1 MVGLGRCGI
10 VLREPN
16 RQVEAEAAKHALP
29 VIVASDMTT
38 WPFERALLVGP
49 KAAVPWQLVEAG
61 YHLVTLWDAAA
72 ALMVGDDD
80 QHVRLAADIEGTDTE
95 RKRTVKLLGDL
106 RVPIYASE
114 LLFVRRSEMTIDL
127 IETWRAEMVHG
138 PEERLAFL
146 RAFFLT
152 KPKLC
157 ALPSIWTGAARQMA
171 YASGSTQPL
180 GREVRRARANLVR
193 VEYAPGRWVQC
204 RPGEE
209 QTIVEQMQRQLFR
222 RRAQR

>member
-1 MVGLGRCGI
+1 MVGLGRCGV

-49 KAAVPWQLVEAG
+49 KAGVPWVLVEAG
-61 YHLVTLWDAAA
+61 LHLVETWDAAA
-72 ALMVGDDD
+72 PLMVGDDD
-80 QHVRLAADIEGTDTE
+80 QHVRLASDIECTDTE
-95 RKRTVKLLGDL
+95 RKRTAKLLGDL
-106 RVPIYASE
+106 RVPVYASG
-114 LLFVRRSEMTIDL
+114 LLFVRRSEVTIDL

-138 PEERLAFL
+138 PDERLAFV
-146 RAFFLT
+146 RALFRC

-157 ALPSIWTGAARQMA
+157 ALPSIWTGDARRLVSM
-171 YASGSTQPL
+171 GVGDPPL

-193 VEYAPGRWVQC
+193 VEYASGLWVQC
-204 RPGEE
+204 HPGEE
-209 QTIVEQMQRQLFR
+209 TQVTEQMQRQLYR
-222 RRAQR
+222 RRARR